1 MKIMGLEK
9 CQQMCIEILIQWNEK
24 GDKEIEVVISKI
36 FFFYRNNIRS
46 ILEGKNLRVSLNFF
60 YLSILVKLIAWKF

>member
-36 FFFYRNNIRS
+36 FFFIEITLGRS
-46 ILEGKNLRVSLNFF
+46 
-60 YLSILVKLIAWKF
+60 WKEKI